1 MRRFKFV
8 AIVILCIALM
18 SGCGNSDNGSER
30 GKTTEKET
38 EVTSTGVEED
48 KTETE
53 AITETEEKTEEE
65 IKTEEKVETENN
77 NTEEEI
83 EPSGAPD
90 VPRTAEYYGATDEI
104 FLGDWVSDDDGV
116 STITI
121 SEDNPQTGGYYLE
134 IVIYNAASATAN
146 ANIDGEGLS
155 INQGFWDNNSSFYG
169 IVEKTDTGIRLTI
182 TESDLNLIKAGTVY
196 NYSRKNDL

>member
-1 MRRFKFV
+1 MWY
-8 AIVILCIALM
+8 
-18 SGCGNSDNGSER
+18 NGSER
-30 GKTTEKET
+30 GKTTDKET
-38 EVTSTGVEED
+38 EVSSTGVEED

-65 IKTEEKVETENN
+65 IKTENN
-77 NTEEEI
+77 KTEEEI
-83 EPSGAPD
+83 ELSGAPN
-90 VPRTAEYYGATDEI
+90 VPRTAEVYGATDEI

-134 IVIYNAASATAN
+134 IVIYKAASGTAN
-146 ANIDGEGLS
+146 ANIDGERLS
-155 INQGFWDNNSSFYG
+155 INQGFWDNDNSSFYG

>member
-1 MRRFKFV
+1 MEEHLMRRFKFV

-30 GKTTEKET
+30 GKTTDKET
-38 EVTSTGVEED
+38 EVSSTGVEED

-53 AITETEEKTEEE
+53 TITETEEKTEEE
-65 IKTEEKVETENN
+65 IKTENN
-77 NTEEEI
+77 KTEEEI
-83 EPSGAPD
+83 ELSGAPN
-90 VPRTAEYYGATDEI
+90 VPRTAEVYGATDEI

-134 IVIYNAASATAN
+134 IVIYKAASGTAN
-146 ANIDGEGLS
+146 ANIDGERLS
-155 INQGFWDNNSSFYG
+155 INQGFWDNDNSSFYG

-182 TESDLNLIKAGTVY
+182 TESDLGFIKEVY